1 MANDRPDVPL
11 DELRSAA
18 GGHPESDAA
27 IGAFHSEF
35 SSDAPDPE
43 ALEQHA
49 NRLRALPAIVGPFE
63 RWWLN
68 PRVQAFIAELNA
80 TGI

>member
-1 MANDRPDVPL
+1 MASERPDLPL
-11 DELRSAA
+11 EALRSAA
-18 GGHPESDAA
+18 GEDAGSHAALADFHAELTSDK
-27 IGAFHSEF
+27 
-35 SSDAPDPE
+35 PDRA
-43 ALEQHA
+43 ALESHA
-49 NRLRALPAIVGPFE
+49 GRLRAIPAIVGPFE